1 MDKKVEAFKAVM
13 IVLWCLEG
21 ICLVSGFFSEKL
33 LSLTGLSLPLSLVPI
48 VFTVIYFKTKKNS
61 KNNAS
66 DKMKNTYKQDKA
78 INGISASQSKSNETP
93 AICKTESNNINE
105 NEFDSLMT
113 VQLIAYY
120 KKEFDKKY
128 MNEYIRRLV
137 HIGFDENE
145 AFNLFTNESMNM
157 KHESIDLLQSPTYIT
172 DFYFNLKNKILPLDN
187 KYYIEHRMF
196 SVSEITK
203 IWDEAEWHYH
213 YSHGEDIPDDVWNEI
228 YMLTRYGS
236 GELFVETLKS
246 IANSSH
252 IDIDK
257 IQKFSMNEQNMLF
270 KYKWNKS
277 GNEKHPY
284 H

>member
-1 MDKKVEAFKAVM
+1 MDKKAQVFKIVM
-13 IVLWCLEG
+13 IIAWCLEG
-21 ICLVSGFFSEKL
+21 ICFISGFFGEKL
-33 LSLTGLSLPLSLVPI
+33 LSLTGLSLPLSIIPI
-48 VFTVIYFKTKKNS
+48 IFTVIYFKIKKS
-61 KNNAS
+61 VKNNAS
-66 DKMKNTYKQDKA
+66 DETKISYNQVKNISGNIAVQST
-78 INGISASQSKSNETP
+78 INEEP
-93 AICKTESNNINE
+93 EICKTGTNNTNE

-113 VQLIAYY
+113 AQLIAYY
-120 KKEFDKKY
+120 KKDFDKKY

-157 KHESIDLLQSPTYIT
+157 KHESIGLLQRPTYIT
-172 DFYFNLKNKILPLDN
+172 DFYFNLKNRLLPMDN
-187 KYYIEHRMF
+187 SYYIEHRMF

-213 YSHGEDIPDDVWNEI
+213 YSHEEDMPDEVWREI

-246 IANSSH
+246 IANSSNT
-252 IDIDK
+252 DVDK
-257 IQKFSMNEQNMLF
+257 IQKYSMSEQNLLF